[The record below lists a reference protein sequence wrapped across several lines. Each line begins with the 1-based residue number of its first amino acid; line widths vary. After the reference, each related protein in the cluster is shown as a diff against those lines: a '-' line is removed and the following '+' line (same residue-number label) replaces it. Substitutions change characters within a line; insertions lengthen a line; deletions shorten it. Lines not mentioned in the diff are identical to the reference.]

1 MFPQLLNAERERIAE
16 LTEINTRLEF
26 EKKGSLAENSNLEEE
41 LVHARLK
48 KHGSVL
54 LTLPNSIMTLPGR

>member
-48 KHGSVL
+48 KHGSVH
-54 LTLPNSIMTLPGR
+54 